1 MNSWH
6 EARLY
11 LKKIIMKNSTQFF
24 SKSLIGKY
32 QLGKCLEYKTN
43 LDCLLESPQQQH
55 ARSRYLV
62 RKKEK
67 KKF

>member
-1 MNSWH
+1 
-6 EARLY
+6 
-11 LKKIIMKNSTQFF
+11 MKNSTQFF